1 MQIQIPTGMRDLF
14 PEECTNKEEMKRR
27 ILNVFRSYGYAIV
40 ETPLIEYYATYQ
52 NTFDSIKEEQ
62 LYKFMDDNG
71 QILALRTDMTL
82 PIARLCATKLGNV
95 KPPFRFCYASNVY
108 KVRQSFAGK
117 RNEVTDCGI
126 ELIGL
131 DKQSD
136 PEVVTC
142 AIDTL
147 EALGLK
153 EYTFEIGNSDIF
165 KQACALAG
173 VDAEDRTILADLIDR
188 KSMIDLKDFLSQKGF
203 EGKVS
208 GFFRSLPL
216 ANGENALAES
226 RKICFDEKL
235 VNVISQ
241 LEKLQSDLLL
251 LKPKAKISF
260 DLGKVP
266 HLNYYTGI
274 IFEAFI
280 PGIGTSILSGGRY
293 DTLLQKL
300 GRDLPACGFGIKLD
314 YLLEKEQFQQPACRK
329 LLYPA
334 DRIVEALM
342 HAEELRK
349 EGPVELV
356 PWDQDKMEVVK

>member
-1 MQIQIPTGMRDLF
+1 MQIQIPAGMRDLF
-14 PEECTNKEEMKRR
+14 PEECTNKEEMKRK

-82 PIARLCATKLGNV
+82 PIARLCATKLSNV
-95 KPPFRFCYASNVY
+95 HPPFRFCYASNVY

-131 DKQSD
+131 DKKSD
-136 PEVVTC
+136 LEVVSC

-147 EALGLK
+147 EALDLK

-165 KQACALAG
+165 KQACSLVN
-173 VDAEDRTILADLIDR
+173 VDENDRNILADLIDR
-188 KSMIDLKDFLSQKGF
+188 KSMIDLKIFLSGKGF
-203 EGKVS
+203 EKKVS
-208 GFFRSLPL
+208 GFFQALPL
-216 ANGENALAES
+216 ANGENALSES

-235 VNVISQ
+235 SDVIDQ
-241 LEKLQSDLLL
+241 LEKLQRNLLM
-251 LKPKAKISF
+251 LKPNASISF

-280 PGIGTSILSGGRY
+280 PGVGTSILSGGRY

-314 YLLEKEQFQQPACRK
+314 YLLDKEQLKKDANRK
-329 LLYPA
+329 LFYPA
-334 DRIVEALM
+334 DRIVEALIY
-342 HAEELRK
+342 AEKLRK
-349 EGPVELV
+349 DGPVELL
-356 PWDQDKMEVVK
+356 PWDKDTMEVIG